1 MTQAPGYRQEDK
13 WTFLTEGKAL
23 GVPVSPFIDDVP
35 AVVLKH
41 KSIEV
46 TTTATDPLPLAS
58 PFASHPQL
66 SPLTKKGGMG
76 IFFYKNAAAGGDWI
90 IQEQLTNASWLRDL
104 LPPNSPLSP
113 MRVITTSTWSLCHH
127 TGVDRRT
134 GAVAVNPA
142 VRRLLL
148 SLPAPIS
155 SPRILSLFLTPLCR
169 FLLLLFHR
177 PPTRTFSPC
186 PR

>member
-46 TTTATDPLPLAS
+46 TTTDPLPLAS
-58 PFASHPQL
+58 PFASHPKL
-66 SPLTKKGGMG
+66 SILTKKGGMG

-104 LPPNSPLSP
+104 LPPNSPLST

-134 GAVAVNPA
+134 GAVAVNPT

-155 SPRILSLFLTPLCR
+155 SPCTPSLFLTPLR
-169 FLLLLFHR
+169 HLLLLLLRR
-177 PPTRTFSPC
+177 PPTPTSSPC